1 LRAGSESFS
10 FIILSVQD
18 RPDLHVREAIAHC
31 NIKQEERVL
40 LDSGASKTRRM
51 NRTNAK
57 AFGRKMLC
65 LLAFLV
71 TVAKYLREEIEEE
84 VFILGHGFSVSVHH
98 GGEGMIEQ
106 SSSHHGGPD
115 RERERE
121 RERESGC
128 SNGLSPF
135 SPFIP
140 LRSPTYGVL
149 PPTFRAGVPPSLVL
163 SGNPSQ
169 TLPEVCFTDLLSPS
183 QASKMDN
190 HDEHHR
196 HDKQRL
202 FLINQQTVPQAD
214 VKTGTHRGGGE
225 NVNVFDKQICV
236 LCHRC
241 RPGAGQRQNPGGTNG
256 RISEQKGR
264 GALGT
269 EKEQKWPP
277 VMSRRLKALTPSEPV
292 R

>member
-1 LRAGSESFS
+1 
-10 FIILSVQD
+10 
-18 RPDLHVREAIAHC
+18 
-31 NIKQEERVL
+31 
-40 LDSGASKTRRM
+40 
-51 NRTNAK
+51 
-57 AFGRKMLC
+57 
-65 LLAFLV
+65 
-71 TVAKYLREEIEEE
+71 
-84 VFILGHGFSVSVHH
+84 
-98 GGEGMIEQ
+98 
-106 SSSHHGGPD
+106 
-115 RERERE
+115 
-121 RERESGC
+121 
-128 SNGLSPF
+128 
-135 SPFIP
+135 
-140 LRSPTYGVL
+140 
-149 PPTFRAGVPPSLVL
+149 
-163 SGNPSQ
+163 
-169 TLPEVCFTDLLSPS
+169 
-183 QASKMDN
+183 MDN

-292 R
+292 SNRMSPVRLRMSPKQQSYLKATRGSSMVTCINQ